1 MTNEHTHE
9 HISHTKLIWKV
20 FGILSVITIVE
31 VALGIIKPEW
41 LHLVNFLGTS
51 LLNSI
56 FLILTLLKAYY
67 ITWFFMH
74 MADEKKELRRAVV
87 WTAIF
92 LITYLATLFLIE
104 ASYINDVLGPLV
116 KWSY

>member
-1 MTNEHTHE
+1 MGAHAQE

-31 VALGIIKPEW
+31 VILGIIKPDV
-41 LHLVNFLGTS
+41 LHLTKIFGTS
-51 LLNSI
+51 PLNII
-56 FLILTLLKAYY
+56 FLVLTVVKAYY

-74 MADEKKELRRAVV
+74 MADETKSLRRAVV
-87 WTAIF
+87 WTAVF
-92 LITYLATLFLIE
+92 LIIYLATLLLIE
-104 ASYINDVLGPLV
+104 GSYINDVLGPLV